1 MPSDQIRTLSELL
14 SPSAAKL
21 LSANGSELV
30 RQIGLDVVRSVV
42 LDVFSGKNLRDS
54 TEQLTRRRIA
64 ALNLATVELFLK
76 GSTVSHDF
84 VATLPDLAAEILSQK
99 QLHKS
104 ERWLAQWMLGLT
116 DKAFQNV
123 LRDNPNAVQEYKQ
136 QYVNICA
143 DVIAGHSHEHGEL
156 SGSLQTTAGLSAEL
170 NWLWFTYLLNT
181 IGAQTLAVRGSEK
194 SAYGKLFE
202 KLILGSLLHM
212 LGFKH
217 ILPPPQEFERVFWLS
232 SRGERR
238 ESDATLLYE
247 PGKGVR
253 FDIGFIGRGNPEISL
268 DKVTRFEREIALGR
282 STYYMATIILVD
294 RIGGNSRIELLARE
308 VGGAIVQMSASFW
321 IRQVA
326 QLLKT
331 ALGFEHPLVSMNDT
345 QVGVFLQE
353 QIQQVPLADFI
364 GLSDNFTPHYVREPG
379 AEYNI
384 ETQLE
389 SERDAPL

>member
-1 MPSDQIRTLSELL
+1 MQPDEFRTLSELL
-14 SPSAAKL
+14 SPSAIKL
-21 LSANGSELV
+21 LSASGSELV
-30 RQIGLDVVRSVV
+30 RQIGLDVVRGVV

-76 GSTVSHDF
+76 GSTASHDF
-84 VATLPDLAAEILSQK
+84 VAKLPDLAAEILSQK

-123 LRDNPNAVQEYKQ
+123 LRDNPNAVEEYKQ
-136 QYVNICA
+136 QYVNICS
-143 DVIAGHSHEHGEL
+143 DVIASHIHDHGEL
-156 SGSLQTTAGLSAEL
+156 SGSIQTTAGLRAEL
-170 NWLWFTYLLNT
+170 NWLWLTYLLNT

-217 ILPPPQEFERVFWLS
+217 ILPPPQAFDRVFWLS
-232 SRGERR
+232 SRSERR

-247 PGKGVR
+247 PGRGVR

-294 RIGGNSRIELLARE
+294 RIGGNSRIETLARE

-321 IRQVA
+321 VRQVVQVLNESLGFDHALLTMNDDQVEAFLREQIRQV
-326 QLLKT
+326 
-331 ALGFEHPLVSMNDT
+331 PL
-345 QVGVFLQE
+345 E
-353 QIQQVPLADFI
+353 DFI
-364 GLSDNFTPHYVREPG
+364 GLSNSFAPHYVRESRIDYSAGRP
-379 AEYNI
+379 
-384 ETQLE
+384 E
-389 SERDAPL
+389 SEADAPL

>member
-1 MPSDQIRTLSELL
+1 MQPNEFRSLSELL
-14 SPSAAKL
+14 SPSALRL
-21 LSANGSELV
+21 LSASGSELV
-30 RQIGLDVVRSVV
+30 RQIGLDVVRGVV

-76 GSTVSHDF
+76 GSTVTQDF
-84 VATLPDLAAEILSQK
+84 ATQLPDLATEILSQR
-99 QLHKS
+99 QLQKS

-123 LRDNPNAVQEYKQ
+123 LRDNPDAIAEYKQ
-136 QYVNICA
+136 QYVNICS
-143 DVIAGHSHEHGEL
+143 DVIASHIREHGEL
-156 SGSLQTTAGLSAEL
+156 SGTIQTSAGVRAEL
-170 NWLWFTYLLNT
+170 NWLWLIYLLNT

-217 ILPPPQEFERVFWLS
+217 ILPPPQAFERVFWLS
-232 SRGERR
+232 SRSERR

-294 RIGGNSRIELLARE
+294 RIGSNSRIETLARE
-308 VGGAIVQMSASFW
+308 VGGSIVQMSASFW
-321 IRQVA
+321 IRQVVQVLNA
-326 QLLKT
+326 S
-331 ALGFEHPLVSMNDT
+331 LGFEHALLTMNND
-345 QVGVFLQE
+345 QVDAFLHE
-353 QIQQVPLADFI
+353 QIQQTPLEEFI
-364 GLSDNFTPHYVREPG
+364 GLSNSFAPHYLRESKGEYSVENEQPG
-379 AEYNI
+379 PN
-384 ETQLE
+384 T
-389 SERDAPL
+389 SR

>member
-1 MPSDQIRTLSELL
+1 
-14 SPSAAKL
+14 
-21 LSANGSELV
+21 V
-30 RQIGLDVVRSVV
+30 RQIGLDVVRGVV
-42 LDVFSGKNLRDS
+42 MDVFSGRNLRDS

-76 GSTVSHDF
+76 GSTASADF
-84 VATLPDLAAEILSQK
+84 VATLPDLAAEILLHK

-104 ERWLAQWMLGLT
+104 ERWLAQWVLGLT

-136 QYVNICA
+136 QYVNICSE
-143 DVIAGHSHEHGEL
+143 VIASHARDHGEL
-156 SGSLQTTAGLSAEL
+156 SGTIQTTAGLRAEL
-170 NWLWFTYLLNT
+170 NWLWLTYLLNT

-202 KLILGSLLHM
+202 KLILGSLLHI

-217 ILPPPQEFERVFWLS
+217 ILPPPQAFERVFWLS

-247 PGKGVR
+247 PGRGVR

-294 RIGGNSRIELLARE
+294 RIGGNSRIETLARE
-308 VGGAIVQMSASFW
+308 VGGTIVQMSASFW
-321 IRQVA
+321 IRQVVQVLNA
-326 QLLKT
+326 S
-331 ALGFEHPLVSMNDT
+331 LGFEHPLLTMNDD
-345 QVGVFLQE
+345 QVEVFLRE
-353 QIQQVPLADFI
+353 QILQIPLEDFI
-364 GLSDNFTPHYVREPG
+364 GLSNHFAPHYVRESG
-379 AEYNI
+379 TGYSTEHDERNI
-384 ETQLE
+384 DTDL
-389 SERDAPL
+389 

>member
-1 MPSDQIRTLSELL
+1 MRPVEFQTLSELF
-14 SPSAAKL
+14 SPSAIKL
-21 LSANGSELV
+21 LSASGSELV
-30 RQIGLDVVRSVV
+30 RQIGLDVVRGVV

-76 GSTVSHDF
+76 GSTESHDF
-84 VATLPDLAAEILSQK
+84 VAHLPDLAADILSEK

-143 DVIAGHSHEHGEL
+143 EVIASHTHDHGEL
-156 SGSLQTTAGLSAEL
+156 SGAIRTSTGLRAEL
-170 NWLWFTYLLNT
+170 SWLWLTYLLNA

-217 ILPPPQEFERVFWLS
+217 ILPPPQVFERVFWLS

-238 ESDATLLYE
+238 ESDATLLYDL
-247 PGKGVR
+247 GRGVR

-294 RIGGNSRIELLARE
+294 RISDNSRIETLARE
-308 VGGAIVQMSASFW
+308 VGGTIVQMSASFW
-321 IRQVA
+321 IRQIVQVLNA
-326 QLLKT
+326 S
-331 ALGFEHPLVSMNDT
+331 LGFEHALLTMNND
-345 QVGVFLQE
+345 QVEAFLHQ
-353 QIQQVPLADFI
+353 QLRQVPLEDFI
-364 GLSDNFTPHYVREPG
+364 GLSNDFAPHYMREPSID
-379 AEYNI
+379 YN
-384 ETQLE
+384 TGRSE
-389 SERDAPL
+389 SEPDAPM

>member
-1 MPSDQIRTLSELL
+1 MPPEEFRTLSELL
-14 SPSAAKL
+14 SPSAIRL
-21 LSANGSELV
+21 LSASGSELV
-30 RQIGLDVVRSVV
+30 RQIGLDVVRGVV

-64 ALNLATVELFLK
+64 ALNLATVELFLN
-76 GSTVSHDF
+76 GTARTQDF
-84 VATLPDLAAEILSQK
+84 VARLPELAAEILSQK

-123 LRDNPNAVQEYKQ
+123 LRDNPNAIQEYKQ
-136 QYVNICA
+136 QYVAICA
-143 DVIAGHSHEHGEL
+143 DVIASHTREHGEL
-156 SGSLQTTAGLSAEL
+156 SGSIRTTAGLSAEV
-170 NWLWFTYLLNT
+170 NWLWLTYLLNT

-202 KLILGSLLHM
+202 KLILGALLYM

-294 RIGGNSRIELLARE
+294 RIGGNSRIESLARE
-308 VGGAIVQMSASFW
+308 VGGAIVQMSAGYW
-321 IRQVA
+321 IRQVV
-326 QLLKT
+326 QVLHT
-331 ALGFEHPLVSMNDT
+331 SLGFEHALLAMDDD
-345 QVGVFLQE
+345 QVEAFLQE
-353 QIQQVPLADFI
+353 QIQQAPLEDFI
-364 GLSDNFTPHYVREPG
+364 GLSNNFEPHFVRESG
-379 AEYNI
+379 ADYTVEHP
-384 ETQLE
+384 E
-389 SERDAPL
+389 SGIDESL